1 MSGRRLAEKKRVASI
16 QYKTL
21 MAPGK
26 KCYLIAHQCTPECS
40 FIGRSAA
47 EETAY
52 ASIEPRRR
60 ELLFHGFD
68 DFGGGDG
75 PGTREPL

>member
-26 KCYLIAHQCTPECS
+26 KCYLIAHRCTPECS

-47 EETAY
+47 QETAY
-52 ASIEPRRR
+52 ARNYRATPARVVVPW
-60 ELLFHGFD
+60 L
-68 DFGGGDG
+68 
-75 PGTREPL
+75 